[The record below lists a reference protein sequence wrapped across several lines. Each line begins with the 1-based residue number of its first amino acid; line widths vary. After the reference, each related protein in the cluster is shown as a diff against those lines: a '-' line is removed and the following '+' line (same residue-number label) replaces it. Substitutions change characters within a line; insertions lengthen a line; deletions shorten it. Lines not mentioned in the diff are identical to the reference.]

1 MQPGKQCG
9 LTWPILACK
18 SAAFGGT
25 PVLPASFF
33 ASFSLLEK
41 SGREKRWTAD
51 TLCTHSEKVFKVGRC
66 EKVGGRCTVGRGLL
80 SMHALDSL
88 DVRLST
94 PSRKASMKLGGVKLA
109 CYVCFSLHPDLRAE

>member
-9 LTWPILACK
+9 QTWPILACK
-18 SAAFGGT
+18 SSAFGGT

-66 EKVGGRCTVGRGLL
+66 EKVGLL

-88 DVRLST
+88 DVRLTT